1 MIIAAGACTLGLAIM
16 PRIAADTPT
25 RSALARDAAR
35 VGFAAC
41 LALIPASCL
50 RLADQLQAIQAPGDP
65 WTTGVVALLGST
77 MWGKGFLLGCA
88 ATVVLALG
96 LRAAMRRPET
106 RWPWWLSS
114 FGAVAL
120 CVSPA
125 LQGHAIGSEEYTAV
139 AVAAD
144 IMHVTGGALWL
155 GTLSVI
161 GWLGVAIPNADGATS
176 TRARCIVDAR
186 LRLLV
191 PWVPRVALPGAALLL
206 SSGVLSG
213 LLRLRALEDLW
224 TSEWGRYVFAKAA
237 LACVIV
243 GLGAVNWR
251 NRGPLLHTDE
261 GPAAL
266 RRTLL
271 MELALAALVLLITA
285 ILVVTTPPG
294 EL

>member
-1 MIIAAGACTLGLAIM
+1 MIIAAGACTLGLAIL

-50 RLADQLQAIQAPGDP
+50 RLADQLLAIQAPGDP
-65 WTTGVVALLGST
+65 WRTGFAALLGST

-88 ATVVLALG
+88 ATATLALG
-96 LRAAMRRPET
+96 LRAAVRHPET
-106 RWPWWLSS
+106 RWPWWFASL
-114 FGAVAL
+114 GAVAL

-125 LQGHAIGSEEYTAV
+125 LQGHAIGSEEYTTV

-176 TRARCIVDAR
+176 TRERFIVDAR

-213 LLRLRALEDLW
+213 LLRLRALDDLW

-251 NRGPLLHTDE
+251 NRGPLLDTNE

-266 RRTLL
+266 RRTLIL
-271 MELALAALVLLITA
+271 ELALAALVLLITA

-294 EL
+294 ER